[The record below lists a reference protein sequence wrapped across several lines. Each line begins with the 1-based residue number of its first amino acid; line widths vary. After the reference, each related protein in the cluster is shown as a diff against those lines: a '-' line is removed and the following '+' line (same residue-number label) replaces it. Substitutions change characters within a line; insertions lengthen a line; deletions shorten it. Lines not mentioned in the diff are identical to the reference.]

1 VTTVFAAGDDAVVLM
16 PAEILIVEPAPDA
29 VTVAPTK
36 SREVILVP
44 LDAVFSFTS
53 TPDTTPSR
61 LLPSP

>member
-1 VTTVFAAGDDAVVLM
+1 MTTVFAAGDDAVVLI

-29 VTVAPTK
+29 VTVAPEK

-44 LDAVFSFTS
+44 LDAVFYFTS
-53 TPDTTPSR
+53 TPETTPPK